1 MTSSVAPT
9 EPRTGPLYFFDQ
21 PTKRNRIKGAQSNIL
36 QFNLANEGA
45 KLEDTMESNRDDNI
59 EGKSDERTQR
69 LPGDTCG
76 DVKPDTSSAV
86 GATLNIKDHDLMDA
100 YKRAAPQLLNEV
112 ARLLSQHKWTE
123 EGRIPHGIVN
133 ILNYSW
139 KELTAGSVYL
149 RSPEQTDKQGKSK
162 GFLKLDEARSRQLSA
177 RCDTRQ
183 EGERISCVVENVG
196 PSVGKSQLSSN
207 PRTKKR
213 KHNSN
218 RAHNYT
224 TVSFSI
230 SSNSCSNPG
239 WIIQPKRP
247 SCDEPRQ
254 IRLCQWVLEQLRVA
268 RSPEKLQTAEQDL
281 NKPLILRHYGDAKAQ
296 LKDRGARRTAQPVT
310 VVDGMPQIPEVKQQD
325 PARQKLHY
333 RINDSSSFIY
343 YPSGCIAVC
352 QSHSGLTCGGFYT
365 NVFSDSECPVILA
378 TITAFGHGA
387 VTHPLS
393 SVITAMWDQHSGFIC
408 DHNGNITK
416 EWSWQTDH
424 TRREKI
430 VIQLSDV
437 ISVRLLS
444 GTSAMLSFRCDN
456 ESVQLPLT
464 ALSDINQSQET
475 TCLQTEGKFTSDFAQ
490 DLLLARKTT
499 SLDVVLE
506 SKRNLTL
513 TPVFQMVREV
523 EGLEE
528 PSAQFRKRRHVSR
541 ELTRLQQRVR
551 NTLGGW
557 LDYYRVAIGIKCPD
571 TKRMPD
577 APLRTRLRREV
588 QSAALPSLN
597 PPERADAE
605 PVQPEEARNELQ
617 ELHTHLSVPAEI
629 PLDSNAKL
637 PRTRRTKT
645 KEKSH
650 VIQIGPLQIY
660 GNIQLESVILPNSA
674 DLQPSASTR
683 CPTPPLFTPS
693 VPLTVCPAL
702 LRAAVRGEGGHKRCS
717 CSAALMP
724 VVTDLE
730 YDAFIMCQLPH
741 SQQILVVCVTLPLQP
756 VNTHAVFGLNVLE
769 QLYRRRN
776 KYRTMPCTQCQMD
789 SFRLVRYEMSTR
801 KPSCGVKNILLQQR
815 HNAAPGM
822 VLMYIRGKLLSVGYI
837 FSGLSC
843 SVRDLQKQ
851 ISRTRRDYRLGL
863 SLPSDYKFSD
873 AVNTPAATD
882 GQNSQDATLKRQD
895 INTASVEKEKAN
907 ERKNNHIPEVSH
919 QQQRG
924 FCIKPKKTS
933 ALPQVPV
940 ITQ

>member
-1 MTSSVAPT
+1 MTSSVAST

-21 PTKRNRIKGAQSNIL
+21 PTKRSRIKGAQSNIL
-36 QFNLANEGA
+36 HFNLANEGA
-45 KLEDTMESNRDDNI
+45 KLEDTVQSNRDDNI
-59 EGKSDERTQR
+59 EGKSDERTQG
-69 LPGDTCG
+69 LPGETGG
-76 DVKPDTSSAV
+76 DVKPDTSS
-86 GATLNIKDHDLMDA
+86 KDYDPMDA
-100 YKRAAPQLLNEV
+100 YKRAAPRLLNEV

-123 EGRIPHGIVN
+123 EGRTIPHGIGN

-139 KELTAGSVYL
+139 KELTAGSVFM
-149 RSPEQTDKQGKSK
+149 RSPEQTDKLGKSK

-196 PSVGKSQLSSN
+196 PSVGKTQLSSN

-213 KHNSN
+213 KDNSN
-218 RAHNYT
+218 KAHNYN

-239 WIIQPKRP
+239 WIIQPKQP
-247 SCDEPRQ
+247 SCVEPRQ

-268 RSPEKLQTAEQDL
+268 RSPEKLLTAEQDL

-296 LKDRGARRTAQPVT
+296 LKARRARRTAQPVT
-310 VVDGMPQIPEVKQQD
+310 VVNGMPQIPEVKQQD

-352 QSHSGLTCGGFYT
+352 QSHSGLSCGGFYT

-393 SVITAMWDQHSGFIC
+393 SAITAVWDQHGGFIC
-408 DHNGNITK
+408 DHNGNISK
-416 EWSWQTDH
+416 EWSWQTGH
-424 TRREKI
+424 TLREKI
-430 VIQLSDV
+430 VIQLSDG
-437 ISVRLLS
+437 ISVSLLS
-444 GTSAMLSFRCDN
+444 GISAMLSFRCDN

-475 TCLQTEGKFTSDFAQ
+475 ACLQTEGKFTSYFAQ
-490 DLLLARKTT
+490 DLLAKKTT
-499 SLDVVLE
+499 SLE

-541 ELTRLQQRVR
+541 ELKRLQQRVR
-551 NTLGGW
+551 NTLGSW
-557 LDYYRVAIGIKCPD
+557 LDYYRVAIGIQCPD

-577 APLRTRLRREV
+577 ALLRTRLRREV

-605 PVQPEEARNELQ
+605 PVQPEEGRNELQ
-617 ELHTHLSVPAEI
+617 ELHTHLPVPAEK

-637 PRTRRTKT
+637 PRTQRTKT
-645 KEKSH
+645 KEKPH
-650 VIQIGPLQIY
+650 VTQIGPLQIY
-660 GNIQLESVILPNSA
+660 GNIQLESIILPNSA

-702 LRAAVRGEGGHKRCS
+702 LRAAVGGEGGHKRCS

-741 SQQILVVCVTLPLQP
+741 SQQILVVCVTLPRQP
-756 VNTHAVFGLNVLE
+756 VNTHAVFGLDVLE

-801 KPSCGVKNILLQQR
+801 NPRCGVKNILLQQR

-822 VLMYIRGKLLSVGYI
+822 VLMYIRGKLLFVGYV

-863 SLPSDYKFSD
+863 SLPSDHKFSD
-873 AVNTPAATD
+873 TVNTPAATD
-882 GQNSQDATLKRQD
+882 GQNSQDATLKGRD
-895 INTASVEKEKAN
+895 INTASVEKEKTN
-907 ERKNNHIPEVSH
+907 ERKNNHVPEVSH
-919 QQQRG
+919 QQQRD